1 MSIIHCIIIL
11 NQTIVNRHRFYFIL
25 CLTFSYLTSSLMAEN
40 KEKHSAIN
48 DEQTI
53 VFECI
58 TNHYALPGTKMMHR
72 YRTNQLSDKIIVSEL
87 PKGLVWDTKRK
98 VVEGKIEKPGQYSYK
113 VTAKRKSRSVS
124 TDITVNVS
132 ADLISPTPLMGWM
145 SWNIFQDQISE
156 QNIKAVA
163 DLLVSTGLRDAGFD
177 YVLID
182 DHWHADVRDENG
194 NPVEDLQKF
203 PSGMKSL
210 VDYIHSKGL
219 KAGIYSDAAPQTCGG
234 EFGSL
239 GYETIDAKKYAEWGF
254 DFLKYDYCG
263 APNDMEI
270 AKERYKKMSDAL
282 KATGMN
288 FYFNICEWGE
298 RKPWLWA
305 ANAGGHSWRVSFDSR
320 DTWDHGKYDGSHCGV
335 IQSIDIM
342 KNLDYYA
349 GPNQFNDADMMCVG
363 LYGKGKPSSASGA
376 RGMTDTEYQS
386 QFSLWCMFA
395 TPLLISFDLS
405 TINKATL
412 DILTN
417 GELIAINQDRLGQQA
432 RCVYSHEGHE
442 IYLKDLE
449 NGDIAIAILNR
460 NNTKSDFNLKLADI
474 NLKSRYKIRDIVA
487 KSDAGILSKTLKASI
502 SSHEAKVY
510 RIRKLK

>member
-1 MSIIHCIIIL
+1 MILYTNIL
-11 NQTIVNRHRFYFIL
+11 NSSIVKKHTLFLFFCLFFIQPAIL
-25 CLTFSYLTSSLMAEN
+25 QADNQN
-40 KEKHSAIN
+40 KKNNTPDIHPV
-48 DEQTI
+48 

-58 TNHYALPGTKMMHR
+58 TNHYALPDTRIVHR
-72 YRTNQLSDKIIVSEL
+72 YRTNNPNDKIKATNL
-87 PKGLVWDTKRK
+87 PVGLRWNSAKNQ
-98 VVEGKIEKPGQYSYK
+98 VEGKISKSGLYVYQITATRAGK
-113 VTAKRKSRSVS
+113 KTTTDVTL
-124 TDITVNVS
+124 NVS
-132 ADLISPTPLMGWM
+132 DNLISPTPLMGWM
-145 SWNIFQDQISE
+145 SWNIFQDKISE
-156 QNIKAVA
+156 QNIKEVA
-163 DLLVSTGLRDAGFD
+163 DLLVSSGLRDAGFD

-182 DHWHADVRDENG
+182 DHWHADARDENG
-194 NPVEDLQKF
+194 NPVADLQKF
-203 PSGMKSL
+203 PSGMKNL
-210 VDYIHSKGL
+210 VDYIHSRGL
-219 KAGIYSDAAPQTCGG
+219 KAGIYSDAAPHTFGG

-239 GYETIDAKKYAEWGF
+239 NYELIDARKYAEWGF

-263 APNDMEI
+263 APGDVET
-270 AKERYKKMSDAL
+270 AKTRYKTMSDAL
-282 KATGMN
+282 KSTGKS

-349 GPNQFNDADMMCVG
+349 GPNQFNDADIMCVG

-386 QFSLWCMFA
+386 QFSMWCMFS

-405 TINKATL
+405 TMNRATL

-417 GELIAINQDRLGQQA
+417 KELIAINQDRLGQQA

-442 IYLKDLE
+442 VYLKDLE

-510 RIRKLK
+510 RISKLK